1 MAPTIKQSII
11 DDFERAYILNCD
23 SVKQNFKMRN
33 VSYDSPFDPTNKPP
47 RQYIEDDKTLL
58 DKPGRLNLREVTGSG
73 LPLAGKLT
81 EIG

>member
-1 MAPTIKQSII
+1 
-11 DDFERAYILNCD
+11 
-23 SVKQNFKMRN
+23 MRN